1 MTADGPRFALDHVV
15 LLLPYDML
23 QNPPAWI
30 TDQLTVSPGGQH
42 ADGKTENRLVLFQD
56 GTYLELIAFV
66 KDDPEKRSGHWWD
79 KPYGV
84 VDFAFTTTDLDYESL
99 KQRFRDSGTGISYA
113 EPKAGGRITPDG
125 KELKWEV
132 TFPTGVDRGNVPFFC
147 TDVTPRERR
156 VPVNEANATHP
167 SGAIGMAGMHL
178 EVEKRDLERLSK
190 ATAAVLGVKKQDN
203 DQFDVNVPK
212 EVKKSKQ
219 ASIRIQ
225 EVSKDSKK
233 DLALTLR
240 LQTANHNPRDAVRQ
254 QIGDGLVSI
263 SFE

>member
-1 MTADGPRFALDHVV
+1 MAANGPRFALDHVV

-30 TDQLTVSPGGQH
+30 TEKLTVSPGGQH

-56 GTYLELIAFV
+56 GTYLELIAFIN
-66 KDDPEKRSGHWWD
+66 DDPEKRSGHWWD

-84 VDFAFTTTDLDYESL
+84 VDFAFTTADLDYQSL
-99 KQRFRDSGTGISYA
+99 KQRLQDSGTGISYA

-156 VPVNEANATHP
+156 VPVTEANATHP
-167 SGAIGMAGMHL
+167 SGAIGMAGMLL
-178 EVEKRDLERLSK
+178 EVEKQNLERLSK
-190 ATAAVLGVKKQDN
+190 AIATVLGVDTQDN
-203 DQFDVNVPK
+203 DQSAVDVPN
-212 EVKKSKQ
+212 EVEKSKQ
-219 ASIRIQ
+219 ASIRLQ
-225 EVSKDSKK
+225 EASQTSKK

-240 LQTANHNPRDAVRQ
+240 LQTADHDLRDAIQQ
-254 QIGDGLVSI
+254 QIEEGVVSI